1 MQLTSK
7 VGSPF
12 TLIAAFGLIVVW
24 ALTGPIFGFS
34 DTWQLF
40 INTTTTIITFL
51 MVFVIQASQNR
62 DSKAI
67 HLKLDE
73 VIRAKR
79 GARNDLIGAEQST
92 EDELLRREQEFL
104 AIAAKGGA
112 AAVAV
117 DDVEDADGEDVAQ
130 QVADSEPFR
139 AAVRRAARESVQAD
153 KAAEAPTARQG
164 GKGAA
169 TGTAPANGKGTARPA
184 SGSVKRVAR

>member
-12 TLIAAFGLIVVW
+12 TLMAAFGLIVVW

-73 VIRAKR
+73 VIRAKH

-104 AIAAKGGA
+104 TIAAKGGA

-117 DDVEDADGEDVAQ
+117 DDVEDADGDDVAQ
-130 QVADSEPFR
+130 QVADSGPVR
-139 AAVRRAARESVQAD
+139 AAVRRAARESVEAD
-153 KAAEAPTARQG
+153 KAAEAPAARQA
-164 GKGAA
+164 GKGVP
-169 TGTAPANGKGTARPA
+169 TRSPRANGAGGARSA
-184 SGSVKRVAR
+184 SGNGKRVAR